1 MEREEA
7 SGGGGSAS
15 GNLFNRDRLPRPTE
29 ELADAIGGGE
39 AARPQTAAGN
49 LIDGDRLPLPMEE
62 REEAG
67 GGTDS
72 AASKLF
78 TTAGQLV

>member
-1 MEREEA
+1 M
-7 SGGGGSAS
+7 
-15 GNLFNRDRLPRPTE
+15 E
-29 ELADAIGGGE
+29 ELAEAGGAGA

-72 AASKLF
+72 AASK
-78 TTAGQLV
+78 

>member
-1 MEREEA
+1 MEKLAEV
-7 SGGGGSAS
+7 GGGG
-15 GNLFNRDRLPRPTE
+15 
-29 ELADAIGGGE
+29 
-39 AARPQTAAGN
+39 AAVRPQTAAGN

-78 TTAGQLV
+78 TTGQLV